1 MTSLQNCKHKS
12 FDIEI
17 SLCNSLGYGGDEMTV
32 NDLVHDF
39 VLQLLRRGHTVA
51 TIAQA
56 LADQKV
62 KLMQAD
68 EYFAAAKEADKQP

>member
-1 MTSLQNCKHKS
+1 
-12 FDIEI
+12 
-17 SLCNSLGYGGDEMTV
+17 MTV

-68 EYFAAAKEADKQP
+68 EYFAAAKEADKRP

>member
-1 MTSLQNCKHKS
+1 
-12 FDIEI
+12 
-17 SLCNSLGYGGDEMTV
+17 MTV

-51 TIAQA
+51 NIAQA

-68 EYFAAAKEADKQP
+68 EYFAAAKESKQQP